1 MHIPVE
7 HLHGHETKREVL
19 ARFVIVLS
27 IFLIYF
33 AYVAYRFGV
42 GHGIWITLLTWSF
55 FVLCTPIADA
65 GFLLDFPIRVVAGVR
80 MIKSEALVWLV
91 AIALNVIT
99 LLTHPELYENTLV
112 LSVLYHILTNPVPYW
127 LIIVLSFIGTFLSI
141 YFGDELLDVVY
152 HHERAKY
159 ILHKDKYKI
168 VAFAIVL
175 LLSLIMYKY
184 FLDEFGI
191 RLF

>member
-1 MHIPVE
+1 MHIPVK

-19 ARFVIVLS
+19 LRFLVVLA
-27 IFLIYF
+27 IFLAYF
-33 AYVAYRFGV
+33 AYVAHRFGV

-65 GFLLDFPIRVVAGVR
+65 GFLLDFPIRVVTGIR
-80 MIKSEALVWLV
+80 MVKSEAIVWLI
-91 AIALNVIT
+91 AIAINVFT
-99 LLTHPELYENTLV
+99 LLTNPGLYEKTII
-112 LSVLYHILTNPVPYW
+112 LSVFYHILTNPVPYW
-127 LIIVLSFIGTFLSI
+127 LIILLSFAGTFLSI

-159 ILHKDKYKI
+159 LLHRDKYKLI
-168 VAFAIVL
+168 AFVIIFFLTLV
-175 LLSLIMYKY
+175 IYKY

-191 RLF
+191 HLF

>member
-91 AIALNVIT
+91 AVALNVIA

>member
-91 AIALNVIT
+91 AVALNIIA